1 MSRLVTAL
9 RAVVPDFARHPLTWE
24 DFEATCAQE
33 RLTVDVRP
41 WRYDE
46 QLFRRQRRI
55 VLDAKL
61 APTYRLFA
69 AWHAIGHWVLH
80 PGDEAYYLERGWLS
94 PIERQASLVGL
105 LALIPWNE
113 RPAVPHPRACDGRG
127 GPPHVRAAR
136 VGRPPS
142 IVRASSLVVQNRHTA
157 RRCA

>member
-1 MSRLVTAL
+1 MSRLVTAF
-9 RAVVPDFARHPLTWE
+9 RAVVPDFARRPLTWE

-33 RLTVDVRP
+33 RLAVDVRP

-69 AWHAIGHWVLH
+69 AWHAMGHWVLH
-80 PGDEAYYLERGWLS
+80 PGDEAHYLERGWLN

-105 LALIPWNE
+105 LALIPWTKGPPYPILE
-113 RPAVPHPRACDGRG
+113 KAMAEDDRLTFELLVPAAVEPRARW
-127 GPPHVRAAR
+127 VKFRTTLMR
-136 VGRPPS
+136 YRPPE
-142 IVRASSLVVQNRHTA
+142 
-157 RRCA
+157 